1 MLSARVV
8 MRVTVVVVMIPLF
21 LLLCS
26 VAWIG
31 YCVHSGATRASSPP
45 LVTFGPLDGNVF
57 FGEDTAIGET

>member
-1 MLSARVV
+1 MLTARVA

-21 LLLCS
+21 PLLCS

-31 YCVHSGATRASSPP
+31 YCVHSGTTLASIPP
-45 LVTFGPLDGNVF
+45 RVAFGPPAGNVF